1 MSNTYTAIFERDG
14 DWHIAYCPEVP
25 GANGLGHTK
34 QEAQASLASAIELI
48 FHDRRESPYRQGS
61 AHSLWCNPATGAVE
75 TVPRHKLAN
84 S

>member
-48 FHDRRESPYRQGS
+48 FHDRREGALQG
-61 AHSLWCNPATGAVE
+61 
-75 TVPRHKLAN
+75 VPEDAERGIVVVG
-84 S
+84 